1 MITFKEILG
10 KTPISEVDI
19 AYQHNI
25 EELVK
30 RINVIRAAWGKPML
44 VTSGFRS
51 MHDHKRIYSELNA
64 KRRSQNLPE
73 LKIPMSSKHLYG
85 EAVDISDPD
94 GSLHDWCKANESLLE
109 EVGLWC
115 EEKDSQARVHFQIE
129 PPNSGKRFFYP

>member
-30 RINVIRAAWGKPML
+30 RLNIIRTKRGLPMI

-51 MHDHKRIYSELNA
+51 MFDHKRIYSELNA

-73 LKIPMSSKHLYG
+73 LKIPMSSEHLRG
-85 EAVDISDPD
+85 NAADISDPD
-94 GSLHDWCKANESLLE
+94 GSLHAWCKANESILE

-115 EEKDSQARVHFQIE
+115 EEKDSQARVHFQTK
-129 PPNSGKRFFYP
+129 PPKSGKRFFYP